1 MSEPIDLQT
10 WAREHGIRS
19 VRLETISLDGVI
31 SGKYVAVDK
40 FLSGAEKGF
49 SFCDVVF
56 GVDLANEPQLGFD
69 FGSWR
74 GEMGDVFL
82 RPDLS
87 TLIVDPAVPAL
98 GAVICDLV
106 DRSGSSLPTCTRSNL
121 RRHVDALAADGYSIS
136 AAIEVEATVFN
147 EPIDVLRARDFR
159 DPTPLGGGAGAL
171 YVLARP
177 AEFTTYMDAVA
188 ERLDA
193 IGLPWEGWCDE
204 SAPGQVEFN
213 LPPTDAIAAVDGYNR
228 VKFVMRQI
236 AFEQGRSVTFMAK
249 WSPEYFGQ
257 GAHINL
263 SLHRDGGSAF
273 HNDADPTAPSETMRA
288 FVGGVLETM
297 AAATSFSFP
306 TINSYRRIQELN
318 GPPTTISWGVENKTT
333 AVRAICRDA
342 KQSRLEYRI
351 PSADANLYLAFAA
364 LLAGGRIGLA
374 RQTVPPE
381 PLDLMAW
388 ALPEGDVT
396 QIPPSL
402 HEAIAALG
410 VDAEFT
416 EYMGPELVSYWLG
429 TRRWEWLR
437 FHTSGGDPDADVST
451 WELRRYFE
459 LV

>member
-1 MSEPIDLQT
+1 MSESIDLQA
-10 WAREHGIRS
+10 WVSDNQIRS

-40 FLSGAEKGF
+40 FLSGAIKGV
-49 SFCDVVF
+49 SFCDIVF
-56 GVDLANEPQLGFD
+56 GADLSNEPQLGFE
-69 FGSWR
+69 FGKWR
-74 GEMGDVFL
+74 GEIGDIFL
-82 RPDLS
+82 RPDLT
-87 TLIVDPAVPAL
+87 TLIVDPALRGL

-106 DRSGSSLPTCTRSNL
+106 DRDGASLPTCTRSNL
-121 RRHVDALAADGYSIS
+121 RRHVEALRGDGYEIS
-136 AAIEVEATVFN
+136 AAIEVEATVFV
-147 EPIDVLRARDFR
+147 ESIDTLRERDFAN
-159 DPTPLGGGAGAL
+159 PTPLGGGAGAL
-171 YVLARP
+171 YVLSRP
-177 AEFTTYMDAVA
+177 AAFTDYMDAVS

-193 IGLPWEGWCDE
+193 IGVPWEGWCDE

-213 LPPTDAIAAVDGYNR
+213 IPPADALAAVDRYNR
-228 VKFVMRQI
+228 VKFVMRQV
-236 AFEQGRSVTFMAK
+236 AFERGHSVTFMAK
-249 WSPEYFGQ
+249 WSPDFFGQ

-263 SLHRDGGSAF
+263 SLHKDGSNAF
-273 HNDADPTAPSETMRA
+273 HNESDASAPSETMNE
-288 FVGGVLETM
+288 FVAGVLATM

-333 AVRAICRDA
+333 AVRAICRDP

-374 RQTVPPE
+374 QHLAPPA
-381 PLDLMAW
+381 PLELMAW
-388 ALPEGDVT
+388 ALPPGDVE
-396 QIPPSL
+396 QIPHGL
-402 HEAIAALG
+402 HEAIAALADDG
-410 VDAEFT
+410 DFSKS
-416 EYMGPELVSYWLG
+416 MGEELVSYWLG

-437 FHTSGGDPDADVST
+437 FHTSGGDPDAGVSD

>member
-1 MSEPIDLQT
+1 MSDQIDLQA
-10 WAREHGIRS
+10 WVQEHRIRS

-31 SGKYVAVDK
+31 SGKYLAAGK

-49 SFCDVVF
+49 SFCDVAF

-69 FGSWR
+69 FGAWR

-87 TLIVDPAVPAL
+87 TLIVDPAVPNL
-98 GAVICDLV
+98 GAVVCDLV
-106 DRSGSSLPTCTRSNL
+106 DRSGRSLPTCARSNL
-121 RRHVDALAADGYSIS
+121 RRQVDALEGEGYSIS
-136 AAIEVEATVFN
+136 AAIEVEATVFT
-147 EPIDVLRARDFR
+147 EPIEALRERDFR
-159 DPTPLGGGAGAL
+159 EPSPLGGGAGAL

-193 IGLPWEGWCDE
+193 IGLRWEGWCDE

-213 LPPTDAIAAVDGYNR
+213 LPPTDAVAAVDAYNR

-249 WSPEYFGQ
+249 WSGEYFGQ

-263 SLHRDGGSAF
+263 SLHRDGQNVF
-273 HNDADPTAPSETMRA
+273 HNRAEPAAPSETMA
-288 FVGGVLETM
+288 VFVGGVLDTM

-374 RQTVPPE
+374 RQAAPPA

-388 ALPEGDVT
+388 ALPEGDVP
-396 QIPPSL
+396 QIPASL
-402 HEAIAALG
+402 HAAIAAL
-410 VDAEFT
+410 DADPEFAS
-416 EYMGPELVSYWLG
+416 YMGPELVAYWRG

-437 FHTSGGDPDADVST
+437 FHTSGGDPDVDVSA